1 MKLILSA
8 AVAAT
13 LFATAASAVT
23 TALETDAGSGGFPTG
38 KDYANAA
45 GATKD
50 DGSLRNDLGNAL
62 PGENQIIGDLR
73 GEQDDVADWFYF
85 TVRTG
90 EEIVSATI
98 MTELMGMS
106 VSNLMGVIKDE
117 DGGTIASVSFT
128 AGGTANYLPSGSGP
142 LGAGT
147 YNFGLFFA
155 EGISTPNLN
164 WTITSQVNQIAPVP
178 LPAGLP
184 LLLAG
189 LGGLAVLRWR
199 R

>member
-98 MTELMGMS
+98 MTELMGT
-106 VSNLMGVIKDE
+106 NPPLMGVIK
-117 DGGTIASVSFT
+117 
-128 AGGTANYLPSGSGP
+128 
-142 LGAGT
+142 
-147 YNFGLFFA
+147 
-155 EGISTPNLN
+155 
-164 WTITSQVNQIAPVP
+164 
-178 LPAGLP
+178 
-184 LLLAG
+184 
-189 LGGLAVLRWR
+189 
-199 R
+199 